1 MCSSL
6 YSLLSHSLST
16 YSTMSAPSQVSSSP
30 PASSLLMLSEHK
42 PVPAAQS
49 KVHDLAR
56 RYSAMAK
63 QTTSGEPGL
72 GLPHDN
78 RARSGSFGRTEGTKV
93 SSLLDKYKESTAA
106 SSVLK
111 GSLGGEAPLD
121 VTTPRSEME
130 TTGGRETADTNVSS
144 KHEQDSKTRSDV
156 EKAIESSLQVS
167 ELTSKVHEIDL
178 VEIPLNA
185 SSDVHLS
192 HREDDHDDRPLKADP
207 EDHAQ
212 SEEEEE
218 EQEEQEEEED
228 TETRA

>member
-1 MCSSL
+1 
-6 YSLLSHSLST
+6 
-16 YSTMSAPSQVSSSP
+16 
-30 PASSLLMLSEHK
+30 MLSEHK

-63 QTTSGEPGL
+63 QTTTGEPGL

-106 SSVLK
+106 SSNLK
-111 GSLGGEAPLD
+111 GSLGGEASLD
-121 VTTPRSEME
+121 LVIPRSEME
-130 TTGGRETADTNVSS
+130 TTSGREIFDMSVSS
-144 KHEQDSKTRSDV
+144 KHEHEHEHEQDSETRTDV
-156 EKAIESSLQVS
+156 EQAIESSLQVS

-192 HREDDHDDRPLKADP
+192 DREADHDDRHLDTDS
-207 EDHAQ
+207 EDHA
-212 SEEEEE
+212 
-218 EQEEQEEEED
+218 
-228 TETRA
+228 